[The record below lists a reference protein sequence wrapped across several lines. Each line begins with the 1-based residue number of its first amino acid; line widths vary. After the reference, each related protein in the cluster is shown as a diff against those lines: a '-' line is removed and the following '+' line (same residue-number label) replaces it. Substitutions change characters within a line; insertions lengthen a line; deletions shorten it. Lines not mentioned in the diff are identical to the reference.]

1 MEKYEVLKQVGEG
14 SFGQVYKAK
23 KRSDGEIV
31 AFKVIRKR
39 GRSYKELRSLR
50 QECEIQ
56 RHLHHPNIVQML
68 DSFETDNEKASFFL
82 QIVVVT
88 EYADKELYE
97 ILGKAGR
104 LSEQRAQVIACD
116 LVSALYYLH
125 SNRVLHRDLKPQN
138 VLLESNGVAKLCDFG
153 FARSMSTGTHVL
165 TSIKGTPLY
174 MAPELIEER
183 PYDHNADLWSL
194 GCIVYELVVGSPPFQ
209 TTSILHLVRLIRFEA
224 IKWPDFI
231 SENCKSF
238 LQGLLQK
245 DPLQRLTWPAL
256 LEHPFVKNKIVI
268 VGGAGPTP
276 FTTPLSASQA
286 REKQLQLQN
295 LTIQPIDHQ
304 SKFLEKA
311 IKKLH
316 EQERTIE
323 EHHQRT
329 CTSHTTRIRQIP
341 HGHCQHGTKQCY
353 NLRHSE
359 PSGTD
364 SSTSVDVLLG
374 NLSLRASLKS
384 QLLSADDALCQSDCL
399 ATTRIVES
407 KKEILKFEE
416 TSNREL
422 AIRFDE
428 QQHRYHHHY
437 HYQEQEKEKEQEQEQ
452 NQSQRRETK
461 ETAAKKSIDDTIY
474 SEKERRCVSTGNT
487 RLPDWDPKAVE
498 RPIENEEWI
507 AFLQRSMEEVMEG
520 EVGSLLQQ
528 NCVSVFVS
536 PLRNPA
542 AGCRVVEY
550 VACLLSLPFVIS
562 ITKDTLEKIAQVYL
576 DVRVV
581 PNLVYA
587 LKLLM
592 SERFESETNKKA
604 EPTNANT
611 RLASTLSADELQ
623 TLEYTMLVLCRLTY
637 SRQQFLTQFCD
648 AVYIVNGV
656 RLLQQLLNLEKRK
669 GRVVA
674 DLVAIL
680 TNILRSQPE
689 NAHLVEKV
697 VFHSY
702 SSAVLTMR
710 IFLEKGNSIDQFG
723 KLLTH
728 RQATL
733 RARTCHLIR
742 LLGRFSCRALQQI
755 WGKSV
760 RNLIEKL
767 IIDEDQTVRL
777 GNELLVLDLYRHRC
791 HSLR

>member
-1 MEKYEVLKQVGEG
+1 MEKYEVLRQVGEG

-39 GRSYKELRSLR
+39 GRSLKELKSLR

-56 RHLHHPNIVQML
+56 RHLHHPNIIQML
-68 DSFETDNEKASFFL
+68 DSFETENE
-82 QIVVVT
+82 IVVVT

-224 IKWPDFI
+224 IKWPDYI
-231 SENCKSF
+231 SQNCKRF

-245 DPLQRLTWPAL
+245 DPSQRLTWPAL
-256 LEHPFVKNKIVI
+256 LEHPFVKNRIVI
-268 VGGAGPTP
+268 VGEIGPTP
-276 FTTPLSASQA
+276 FTTPLSVSQA
-286 REKQLQLQN
+286 REKQLQ
-295 LTIQPIDHQ
+295 
-304 SKFLEKA
+304 FLEKA
-311 IKKLH
+311 IKKLQEH
-316 EQERTIE
+316 ERTIE
-323 EHHQRT
+323 ERRQKT
-329 CTSHTTRIRQIP
+329 FTSHSRYPIP
-341 HGHCQHGTKQCY
+341 HGYYQHEINQCY
-353 NLRHSE
+353 TLRHSE

-384 QLLSADDALCQSDCL
+384 DLLSAEHALCRSDCPNTRNSASRQTILTFEQMSNFKLPIRVSEQHLEEEKLGKNIELKNIDGSKLSVVQL
-399 ATTRIVES
+399 AVPREIETIHPERDEKDENDEYVYDQKLHYRIDDSQNVGLS
-407 KKEILKFEE
+407 C
-416 TSNREL
+416 SNR
-422 AIRFDE
+422 I
-428 QQHRYHHHY
+428 
-437 HYQEQEKEKEQEQEQ
+437 
-452 NQSQRRETK
+452 
-461 ETAAKKSIDDTIY
+461 
-474 SEKERRCVSTGNT
+474 
-487 RLPDWDPKAVE
+487 PDWNPKAVD

-507 AFLQRSMEEVMEG
+507 AFLQRSMEEIMDG
-520 EVGSLLQQ
+520 EVGLLHQQ

-550 VACLLSLPFVIS
+550 VACLLSLPFVVPV
-562 ITKDTLEKIAQVYL
+562 TKDSLEKITQVYL

-581 PNLVYA
+581 PNLVYS

-592 SERFESETNKKA
+592 SERSEPETEKKS

-611 RLASTLSADELQ
+611 RSASTLSADELQ
-623 TLEYTMLVLCRLTY
+623 TLEYTMLVLCRLVY
-637 SRQQFLTQFCD
+637 NREQFLTQFCD

-656 RLLQQLLNLEKRK
+656 TLLQQLLSLEKRK
-669 GRVVA
+669 VRVVI

-680 TNILRSQPE
+680 SNILRSQPE

-697 VFHSY
+697 VLHSHL
-702 SSAVLTMR
+702 S
-710 IFLEKGNSIDQFG
+710 GNSIEQLG

-728 RQATL
+728 RQASL
-733 RARTCHLIR
+733 RTRTCHLIR

-755 WGKSV
+755 WCKSL
-760 RNLIEKL
+760 RNLIEGL
-767 IIDEDQTVRL
+767 TVDNDQIVRL
-777 GNELLVLDLYRHRC
+777 AAEDAVNELKELMYYNQQNPVT
-791 HSLR
+791 

>member
-1 MEKYEVLKQVGEG
+1 MEKYEVLRQVGEG

-23 KRSDGEIV
+23 KRSDGEMV

-39 GRSYKELRSLR
+39 GRSLKELKSLR

-68 DSFETDNEKASFFL
+68 DSFETENE
-82 QIVVVT
+82 IVVVT

-224 IKWPDFI
+224 IKWPDYI
-231 SENCKSF
+231 SQTCKNF

-245 DPLQRLTWPAL
+245 DPSQRLTWPAL
-256 LEHPFVKNKIVI
+256 LDHPFVQNRIVI
-268 VGGAGPTP
+268 VGETGPTP
-276 FTTPLSASQA
+276 FTRPLSASQA

-295 LTIQPIDHQ
+295 LAVQPNDHQ

-311 IKKLH
+311 IKKVQEH
-316 EQERTIE
+316 ERTVE
-323 EHHQRT
+323 ERRQKT
-329 CTSHTTRIRQIP
+329 FTSHPRYP
-341 HGHCQHGTKQCY
+341 MLHGYCQHEMNHCY

-359 PSGTD
+359 PTGTD

-374 NLSLRASLKS
+374 NLSLRASLRS
-384 QLLSADDALCQSDCL
+384 DLLSVDHALCRSDCPNQADL
-399 ATTRIVES
+399 T
-407 KKEILKFEE
+407 FER
-416 TSNREL
+416 TLHTKISNL
-422 AIRFDE
+422 S
-428 QQHRYHHHY
+428 
-437 HYQEQEKEKEQEQEQ
+437 EQ
-452 NQSQRRETK
+452 NSKQHQETEGTERNNEVKTKNDNKLNPMERVISRET
-461 ETAAKKSIDDTIY
+461 ETVNSERDHRNVECTYDQKCSRKDDSASGTILSY
-474 SEKERRCVSTGNT
+474 NNRI
-487 RLPDWDPKAVE
+487 PDWNPKAID
-498 RPIENEEWI
+498 RPIENEEWVV
-507 AFLQRSMEEVMEG
+507 FLQRSMEEIMEG
-520 EVGSLLQQ
+520 EIGSLLQQ

-542 AGCRVVEY
+542 AGCRVVE
-550 VACLLSLPFVIS
+550 
-562 ITKDTLEKIAQVYL
+562 
-576 DVRVV
+576 
-581 PNLVYA
+581 LVY
-587 LKLLM
+587 
-592 SERFESETNKKA
+592 SG
-604 EPTNANT
+604 
-611 RLASTLSADELQ
+611 
-623 TLEYTMLVLCRLTY
+623 
-637 SRQQFLTQFCD
+637 QQFLTQFCD
-648 AVYIVNGV
+648 AIYIVNGV
-656 RLLQQLLNLEKRK
+656 SLLQELLNLEKRK
-669 GRVVA
+669 ARIVA

-680 TNILRSQPE
+680 SNILRSQPE

-697 VFHSY
+697 VLHSNL
-702 SSAVLTMR
+702 S
-710 IFLEKGNSIDQFG
+710 GNSIDQLG

-728 RQATL
+728 RQAVL

-755 WGKSV
+755 WCKSLK
-760 RNLIEKL
+760 NLVENL
-767 IIDEDQTVRL
+767 TVDDDQTVRL
-777 GNELLVLDLYRHRC
+777 AAEDAVSELKELMYYNQRNPVT
-791 HSLR
+791 